1 METTEQS
8 TNTTNGTQAR
18 SISEV
23 TKSLENAKP
32 EEMPSTPQEIAEL
45 EKLARVKFDG
55 REWTPEQL
63 KKSIMMHSDY
73 TKKTQ
78 EIAQDRKFF
87 DNLPHDLAKV
97 RANPQLVHEFRK
109 VYPEKFHNY
118 LDVLGVNSEPKQE
131 KETDL
136 TGIPRELI
144 DRLHRVESYVK
155 EKEVAVAEATL
166 DKTIASM
173 ATKYPSANEDV
184 VLAKAQA
191 LLDRGDELTE
201 EAWDKLFK
209 ENHEKMESF
218 FETKYKEKLTKTKQA
233 AKQAKDTRSGGG
245 IVGEAPKKMS
255 MKEATEQAIRD
266 LSGR

>member
-8 TNTTNGTQAR
+8 TNTTNGTQAKN
-18 SISEV
+18 IAEV
-23 TKSLENAKP
+23 TKNLENMKLDEAPKTQ
-32 EEMPSTPQEIAEL
+32 EEIAEL

-97 RANPQLVHEFRK
+97 RTNPQLVHEFKK

-118 LDVLGVNSEPKQE
+118 LDMLGVNEEPKQE
-131 KETDL
+131 KPVDL
-136 TGIPRELI
+136 TGIPKELI
-144 DRLHRVESYVK
+144 ERLHRVESYVK
-155 EKEVAVAEATL
+155 EKEVAVAEASL
-166 DKTIASM
+166 DKTISTLAQ
-173 ATKYPSANEDV
+173 KYPSANEDV

-191 LLDRGDELTE
+191 YLDRGDELTE

-209 ENHEKMESF
+209 ENHDKMEAF
-218 FETKYKEKLTKTKQA
+218 FETKYKDRLTKTKQA

-255 MKEATEQAIRD
+255 IKEATEQAIRD